1 MAEKEI
7 NMDIM
12 GTSRRERY
20 CGEFRVSDVGCET
33 TVAGFINKRR
43 DLGNLIFLDLRDRSG
58 ILQLVISDEISGAE
72 ILEKASGARAEFVVM
87 ATGKLRER
95 ESKNPEIPTGE
106 VELCVTEFKILSQ
119 AEVPPFEIN
128 DNISVNEELRLKYR
142 YLDLRRP
149 SMTQTLVN
157 RHRIVKIARD
167 YFDRNGFIEIETP
180 ILIKSTPEGARD
192 YLVPSRVH
200 KGEFYALPQ
209 SPQLYKQL
217 CMLSGLDRYMQI
229 AKCFRDEDLRA
240 DRQPEF
246 TQIDLEMSF
255 ADVDDVIGINEGFV
269 SYLCKEFLGKEVAL
283 PLPRLSYDEAMEQ
296 YGCDKPDL
304 RFDLKLINLTDAVAN
319 SEFVVFKGA
328 IEGGGSV
335 RALNLKGGASK
346 LSRKEIDK
354 LVDVV
359 KTYKAKGLAFTRYTA
374 EARSSSFE
382 KFLSEGEIAA
392 IGQKADFC
400 EGDLLMIVA
409 DADNNVVFDALSAL
423 RLHLGDKLDLYD
435 KNELNFLWVVDF
447 PLFEYSAEDDRY
459 YAKHHPFTA
468 PRDSDIDKLTD
479 DKANCYAKAYDLVM
493 NGTEVGGGSV
503 RINNPELQSQMFDAL
518 GFTKEEAAEQ
528 FGFLME
534 AFSFGAP
541 PHAGMA
547 YGLDR
552 LCMLLLGKD
561 NIKEVMAFPKV
572 QNARELMVM
581 SPSAVDKKQLDEL
594 GLLVS
599 K

>member
-1 MAEKEI
+1 MES
-7 NMDIM
+7 M
-12 GTSRRERY
+12 GNSRRDRY
-20 CGEFRVSDVGCET
+20 CGDFRISDVGCES

-58 ILQLVISDEISGAE
+58 LLQLVISEEISGAE

-87 ATGKLRER
+87 VKGTLRER
-95 ESKNPEIPTGE
+95 ESKNPELPTGD

-149 SMTQTLVN
+149 SMTKVLVD
-157 RHRIVKIARD
+157 RHRVVKIARD
-167 YFDRNGFIEIETP
+167 YFDNNGFIEIETP

-200 KGEFYALPQ
+200 KGEFYAL
-209 SPQLYKQL
+209 QLYKQL

-255 ADVDDVIGINEGFV
+255 ADVDDVIEINEGFV
-269 SYLCKEFLGKEVAL
+269 KTLCKNFLGKEVSL
-283 PLPRLSYDEAMEQ
+283 PLPRITYDEAMEN

-304 RFDLKLINLTDAVAN
+304 RFDLKLINLTEAVA
-319 SEFVVFKGA
+319 SCEFAVFKGA
-328 IEGGGSV
+328 IENGGSV
-335 RALNLKGGASK
+335 RALNLKGGASL

-374 EARSSSFE
+374 DGRSSSFE
-382 KFLSEGEIAA
+382 KFLTEDEIQA
-392 IGQKADFC
+392 IGEKADFC
-400 EGDLLMIVA
+400 LGDLLMIVA
-409 DADNNVVFDALSAL
+409 DADNNIVFDALAAL

-447 PLFEYSAEDDRY
+447 PLFEYSADDNRY

-468 PRDSDIDKLTD
+468 PRDCDIDKLTN

-552 LCMLLLGKD
+552 LCMLLLGKE

-581 SPSAVDKKQLDEL
+581 SPSAVDKKQLEEL
-594 GLLVS
+594 NLKIS
-599 K
+599 D